1 MENKKDIP
9 FCQTI
14 KSTAIIKFKEKE
26 VNLVVD
32 FIIRDDSWCIKTNR
46 KTLENLGITRGVK
59 KPEYIIYKNKKYLPP
74 FNDPEVSKND
84 LEFCLCNLEVK

>member
-46 KTLENLGITRGVK
+46 KN
-59 KPEYIIYKNKKYLPP
+59 
-74 FNDPEVSKND
+74 S
-84 LEFCLCNLEVK
+84 